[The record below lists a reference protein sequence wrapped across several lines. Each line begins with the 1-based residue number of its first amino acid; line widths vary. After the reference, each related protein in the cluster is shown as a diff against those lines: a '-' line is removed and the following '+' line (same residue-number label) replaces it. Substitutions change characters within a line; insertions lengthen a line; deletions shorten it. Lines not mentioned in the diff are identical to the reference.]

1 MGIFGPILICSILG
15 GLVVAPS
22 LYHAYLDQ
30 GSVRSSLDNIVV
42 TNYRTASYQLSNI
55 AIAAG
60 SGMVFGLIAGLI
72 NLIFRNP
79 EDDFEYRKL
88 VSPDFG
94 LYTPVRVEG
103 QPDIPQ
109 IDTNNILNA
118 NRP

>member
-22 LYHAYLDQ
+22 LYQAFLSL
-30 GSVRSSLDNIVV
+30 GSTQNSLDNIIV
-42 TNYRTASYQLSNI
+42 TNFRTASYQLSNI

-60 SGMVFGLIAGLI
+60 SGMFFGLIAGLI

-94 LYTPVRVEG
+94 LYNPIRVEVEG
-103 QPDIPQ
+103 
-109 IDTNNILNA
+109 
-118 NRP
+118 